1 MIYNV
6 ADFKNKQVVS
16 TETGAVMG
24 YVGELEIDTDT
35 GSVANIV
42 IFGKQRLYGILGRE
56 EDIIIPWGN
65 IEVIGDETVLIKGPV
80 ALKNSNRKSL

>member
-1 MIYNV
+1 MLYNV

-16 TETGAVMG
+16 TETGAVIG

-42 IFGKQRLYGILGRE
+42 IFGKQRLMGILGRE
-56 EDIIIPWGN
+56 EDVMIPWSN
-65 IEVIGDETVLIKGPV
+65 IEVIGDETVLIKGPI
-80 ALKNSNRKSL
+80 LTKNLVRKSL

>member
-24 YVGELEIDTDT
+24 YVGELEINTDT

-42 IFGKQRLYGILGRE
+42 IFGKQRLYGLLGRE
-56 EDIIIPWGN
+56 EDIIIPWSN

-80 ALKNSNRKSL
+80 TLKNSNRKSL

>member
-16 TETGAVMG
+16 TETGAVIG

-56 EDIIIPWGN
+56 EDIIIPWSN

-80 ALKNSNRKSL
+80 TLKNSNRKSL